1 MVLINNLFEH
11 IMEKSKSLVSIIMN
25 CYNGQRFLK
34 EAIDSVYQQ
43 TYHDWEIIFWDNAS
57 DDDSAK
63 VAKSY
68 DKKLKYFLAPSN
80 TSLGEAR
87 NIAVRKASGK
97 YVAFLDCD
105 DKYLPEKLTRQVN
118 MMENNQCALCYGS
131 VIVINEDGAQIR
143 KNIVTDKHGH
153 IFDQLLLKYEINM
166 QTVMI
171 RRNILTENSLSFDPK
186 LQFSPDY
193 DLFMR
198 IAAEHKI
205 CSLSSYLAEYR
216 KGETSLTVKMLGR
229 IAPEMEYTLKN
240 LSAKSNISSK
250 MNHNFKVAFQML
262 YFYRSL
268 PLIQSGQYLQA
279 RKNILKSIKVKKRYI
294 IYYLILFFPVNRT
307 WLLKLMM

>member
-1 MVLINNLFEH
+1 M
-11 IMEKSKSLVSIIMN
+11 
-25 CYNGQRFLK
+25 
-34 EAIDSVYQQ
+34 
-43 TYHDWEIIFWDNAS
+43 
-57 DDDSAK
+57 
-63 VAKSY
+63 
-68 DKKLKYFLAPSN
+68 APSN

-87 NIAVRKASGK
+87 NIAIRKASGK

-105 DKYLPEKLTRQVN
+105 DKYFPEKLTRQVN

-131 VIVINEDGAQIR
+131 VIVINDDGAQIR

-153 IFDQLLLKYEINM
+153 ILDQLLLKYEINM

-171 RRNILTENSLSFDPK
+171 RRNILTENSLSFDTK

-216 KGETSLTVKMLGR
+216 KGETSLTDKMLDR

-240 LSAKSNISSK
+240 LSTKSNISSK
-250 MNHNFKVAFQML
+250 LNHNFKVAFQML

-294 IYYLILFFPVNRT
+294 IYYLILFLPVNRT

>member
-1 MVLINNLFEH
+1 
-11 IMEKSKSLVSIIMN
+11 MN

-43 TYHDWEIIFWDNAS
+43 TYNDWEIIFWDNAS

-87 NIAVRKASGK
+87 NIAIRKASGK

-105 DKYLPEKLTRQVN
+105 DKYFPEKLTRQVN

-131 VIVINEDGAQIR
+131 VIVINDDGAQIR

-153 IFDQLLLKYEINM
+153 ILDQLLLKYEINM
-166 QTVMI
+166 PTVMI
-171 RRNILTENSLSFDPK
+171 RRNILTENSLSFDSK

-216 KGETSLTVKMLGR
+216 KGETSLTVKMLDR

-240 LSAKSNISSK
+240 LSTKSNISSK
-250 MNHNFKVAFQML
+250 INHNFKVAFQML

-294 IYYLILFFPVNRT
+294 IYYLILFLPVNRT

>member
-1 MVLINNLFEH
+1 
-11 IMEKSKSLVSIIMN
+11 MN

-43 TYHDWEIIFWDNAS
+43 TYNDWEIIFWDNAS

-87 NIAVRKASGK
+87 NIAIRKASGK

-105 DKYLPEKLTRQVN
+105 DKYFPEKLTRQVN

-131 VIVINEDGAQIR
+131 VIVINDDGAQIR

-153 IFDQLLLKYEINM
+153 ILDQLLLKYEINM

-171 RRNILTENSLSFDPK
+171 RRNILTENSLSFDTK

-216 KGETSLTVKMLGR
+216 KGETSLTVKLLDR
-229 IAPEMEYTLKN
+229 IAPEMEYTLKK
-240 LSAKSNISSK
+240 LSSKPNISSK
-250 MNHNFKVAFQML
+250 MNDNFKVAFQML

-268 PLIQSGQYLQA
+268 PLIRSGQYLEA
-279 RKNILKSIKVKKRYI
+279 RKNILKSVTVKYRYI
-294 IYYLILFFPVNRT
+294 IYYLILFLPVNRT